1 MCGVCHVEARYK
13 RKKASYSTKINFEKI
28 EVELLRLKAI
38 SFVNKVKEIIEN
50 SNSDEQ
56 TKGLDN

>member
-1 MCGVCHVEARYK
+1 MVVFDK
-13 RKKASYSTKINFEKI
+13 T

-56 TKGLDN
+56 TKALDS